1 MRSPSIERLHHQLQR
16 RIKLVE
22 SYTEIKGME
31 FIIRACRL
39 KPYEHLFE
47 EKEKKILLHRWWIDE
62 FNNSLIL
69 KKKKVQLIY
78 NDLRLDRQKIVSTDL
93 YYGLSLSNVAK
104 MSRLIHLVAG
114 QDEDLLQEC
123 YLLTFLGI
131 DEHLRSYLYWYGE
144 WQQVSPLL
152 MGMKSLELLAQDT
165 EVKHYHQIG
174 KKENSAIPCVNGRTW
189 LSLLPPSEAFLNLLK
204 GEYEIIYNVFQQKD
218 K

>member
-16 RIKLVE
+16 HIKLVE

-31 FIIRACRL
+31 FIIKACRL
-39 KPYEHLFE
+39 KPYDYLFGE
-47 EKEKKILLHRWWIDE
+47 KKEKLFLHRWWVDE
-62 FNNSLIL
+62 LGNSLVL
-69 KKKKVQLIY
+69 KKKKVIITY

-93 YYGLSLSNVAK
+93 YYGLSLPNVAK

-123 YLLTFLGI
+123 YFLTFLGI

-152 MGMKSLELLAQDT
+152 MGMKSLELLANHTDI
-165 EVKHYHQIG
+165 KHYHQLG
-174 KKENSAIPCVNGRTW
+174 KKENSAMPCVNGKTW
-189 LSLLPPSEAFLNLLK
+189 LSSSPPSEAFLDMIK
-204 GEYEIIYNVFQQKD
+204 GEYEIIYNIFQQQG
-218 K
+218 